1 MNNQSMKKKCKK
13 ILTGIVN
20 AISILVIAA
29 AIWILLSVVM
39 TKPGQTPSI
48 LGFSMFRVMTGSME
62 PEIRTDAL
70 IVVKKQ
76 DPGTLAIGDVISFY
90 SHDPAL
96 YGMVNTHRIVEIEE
110 EGGSRTFYTKGD
122 ANRIADKYPVSQN
135 DVIGRVVFNS
145 YGIGVMV
152 RLLANPMIFI
162 PLVLIPMGGIIIW
175 NLIKSISLARKLM
188 REEEEAAV
196 REAIETIRQ
205 RRQEEGDV
213 TDGGSPENQK
223 RNETEDGI

>member
-13 ILTGIVN
+13 LLAGIVN
-20 AISILVIAA
+20 AISILVIVA

-39 TKPGQTPSI
+39 TKPGQTPNI

-110 EGGSRTFYTKGD
+110 ENGSRTFYTKGD
-122 ANRIADKYPVSQN
+122 ANRIADNCLLNLMFNLLKSLTRRHLN
-135 DVIGRVVFNS
+135 IIGALLLKFLGLQFCILKNLS
-145 YGIGVMV
+145 SLLISSLNNLCSLSLGICLKLLSI
-152 RLLANPMIFI
+152 LLALRETFI
-162 PLVLIPMGGIIIW
+162 V
-175 NLIKSISLARKLM
+175 
-188 REEEEAAV
+188 
-196 REAIETIRQ
+196 
-205 RRQEEGDV
+205 
-213 TDGGSPENQK
+213 
-223 RNETEDGI
+223 